1 MIDLI
6 KKSLW
11 AGVGAAVVTKEKV
24 EEALNEFVREG
35 KVSTNDART
44 MAEKIA
50 EQGKREFDELSA
62 RLAAKLREATSRG
75 DESALTRLSALE
87 QRVKVLE
94 AKLAAPETRAG
105 EP

>member
-6 KKSLW
+6 KKSLL

-24 EEALNEFVREG
+24 EEALGDFVREG
-35 KVSTNDART
+35 KVTTSDART

-50 EQGKREFDELSA
+50 EQGKREFDELVTK
-62 RLAAKLREATSRG
+62 LAGKLRDATMRSDETALSRI
-75 DESALTRLSALE
+75 SALE

>member
-6 KKSLW
+6 KKSIL

-24 EEALNEFVREG
+24 EEALEEFVREG
-35 KVSTNDART
+35 KVTTKDART

-50 EQGKREFDELSA
+50 EQGRREFDEVCAKLG
-62 RLAAKLREATSRG
+62 AKLRDATARG
-75 DESALTRLSALE
+75 EESAQARLTALE
-87 QRVKVLE
+87 QRVRVLE